1 MEEFS
6 RAQQNEIRSTEV
18 QEIVSTIPGGLIRV
32 GISIIF
38 FALVTLLGISWFIRY
53 PDVLQATVVIT
64 TDPSPYSLVSRL
76 SGNITLLKKDN
87 ETVVAGE
94 LIAYLKSNADPLAVL
109 NLETALQQKQAL
121 FDHAIQV
128 NIGDLQNACA
138 NTIRAEISLDNFLN
152 NKSFDLQLEQLNRQL
167 KTYSRLKS
175 VLAKQQVLASQELTL
190 AHERFKTD
198 SILYK
203 KEVLSTLDFTNAKAT
218 WVQQQRLAQNAY
230 SALVSNEIQMNDL
243 RKQLADTEIKR
254 SEESYRLEQDVLST
268 REILLGQIKTWKENY
283 LFISPTEGRLCF
295 NGILENNL
303 FVSAAKEIFSII
315 PHEGKIIARAQLPI
329 RGAGKVKEGQLVN
342 IRLDNYPFAEFGM
355 LRGKVVRI
363 AELPVEGK
371 YQLVIEIPQALI
383 TTQKKQLAFRQ
394 QLSGTTE
401 IITEDLRLLER
412 FFYQIRQLAQT
423 H

>member
-6 RAQQNEIRSTEV
+6 RAQQNEIRSVEV
-18 QEIVSTIPGGLIRV
+18 QEIISTIPGGLIRV
-32 GISIIF
+32 GTSIIF
-38 FALVTLLGISWFIRY
+38 CALISLLGISWFIRY

-64 TDPSPYSLVSRL
+64 TDPSPYSLVSRQ

-94 LIAYLKSNADPLAVL
+94 PIAYLKSNADPFAVIGLEAVL
-109 NLETALQQKQAL
+109 EQQQKL
-121 FDHAIQV
+121 IINSDHV
-128 NIGDLQNACA
+128 NLGDLQNAYA
-138 NTIRAEISLDNFLN
+138 NTIKAEIALDNFLN

-243 RKQLADTEIKR
+243 RKQLDDTEIKKR
-254 SEESYRLEQDVLST
+254 EENYRLEQDVLST

-315 PHEGKIIARAQLPI
+315 PHEGKVIARAQLPI
-329 RGAGKVKEGQLVN
+329 LGAGKVKEGQAVN

-355 LRGKVVRI
+355 LKGKVAHI

-371 YQLVIEIPQALI
+371 YQLILEIPQTLV

-412 FFYQIRQLAQT
+412 FFYQFKKIISF
-423 H
+423 